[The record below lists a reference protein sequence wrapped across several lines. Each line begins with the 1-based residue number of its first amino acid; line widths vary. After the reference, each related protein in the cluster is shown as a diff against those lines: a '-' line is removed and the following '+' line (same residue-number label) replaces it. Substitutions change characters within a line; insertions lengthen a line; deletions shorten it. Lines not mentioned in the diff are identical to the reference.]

1 MRISGFPSGGWE
13 GNPAGCDSHTHI
25 VRRCTEIAVSRT
37 QVLAVEC
44 ADGTRYY
51 SDGQQVERFI
61 AGENPDGTVRYGYG
75 TEEQYGHDFKK
86 G

>member
-1 MRISGFPSGGWE
+1 MGTKDSVKRSTCERDRSMSGRGRV
-13 GNPAGCDSHTHI
+13 ALVRCDSYD
-25 VRRCTEIAVSRT
+25 S
-37 QVLAVEC
+37 
-44 ADGTRYY
+44 
-51 SDGQQVERFI
+51 QQVERFI

>member
-1 MRISGFPSGGWE
+1 M
-13 GNPAGCDSHTHI
+13 
-25 VRRCTEIAVSRT
+25 
-37 QVLAVEC
+37 LAVEC

-51 SDGQQVERFI
+51 SGGQQVERFI